1 MLLDHLVLGLL
12 LDSLD
17 RLHLLLLHEPDV
29 LERFFFGQTGFG
41 LIENQSGLDLLNQ
54 FLLRLVKLLLHLRV
68 LQIELHVGGP
78 QLLGDLQLREAVLGH
93 TDGLVALGGHV
104 FSDALLVLLDLVVF
118 KECSPLVY
126 VVRVDEHPDVAAIA
140 GQCQLHF
147 KEDIEGD
154 QAAAVELD
162 LGGQVLEVF
171 LADVFFL
178 RGESKLVLKD
188 LVALVELKA
197 VRVLK
202 GLDVFVL
209 AEVVA
214 FGGGKEV
221 VESHVVLEVQRVD
234 HLGPLDQRDLLGH
247 LLVGRLHRCKLELEF
262 ALHFGLVNQDVFDLL
277 LCLLKRAVFRVSLLR
292 EHGVVF
298 LHFAR
303 VDRVLDDHLH

>member
-1 MLLDHLVLGLL
+1 
-12 LDSLD
+12 
-17 RLHLLLLHEPDV
+17 
-29 LERFFFGQTGFG
+29 
-41 LIENQSGLDLLNQ
+41 
-54 FLLRLVKLLLHLRV
+54 
-68 LQIELHVGGP
+68 
-78 QLLGDLQLREAVLGH
+78 
-93 TDGLVALGGHV
+93 
-104 FSDALLVLLDLVVF
+104 
-118 KECSPLVY
+118 
-126 VVRVDEHPDVAAIA
+126 
-140 GQCQLHF
+140 
-147 KEDIEGD
+147 
-154 QAAAVELD
+154 LD